1 VVGRRRIVDR
11 RAGDLALRSTGRVM
25 PGDEVRS
32 SELRGEAR
40 GGAENGHAARKPLHR
55 AVDTP
60 ASPEGEEQEAE
71 RQKPPAAAVPEGAL
85 DETVAEMEVEEDLRV
100 LDDGGDRFG
109 GGEAPLSM
117 GPASP
122 DAGRRGA
129 TGEAGGASEPWTFE
143 LEGGYDPE
151 AGIMRVADKRFS
163 LRRLAPPG
171 SLGQLIL
178 SLVLFLIAVNL
189 GIVAVILRDPV
200 YVYTAPVV
208 TPVGLFYSIR
218 MFRRWKGH
226 RALTI
231 RIEET
236 LEGTAER

>member
-1 VVGRRRIVDR
+1 
-11 RAGDLALRSTGRVM
+11 M
-25 PGDEVRS
+25 PGDEHKASRVR
-32 SELRGEAR
+32 REAR
-40 GGAENGHAARKPLHR
+40 GGQENGRAAGRKPR
-55 AVDTP
+55 GAAGPPT
-60 ASPEGEEQEAE
+60 SPETRDRQEAE
-71 RQKPPAAAVPEGAL
+71 RRKPPTAAAAPEGAL
-85 DETVAEMEVEEDLRV
+85 DETVAEMVVEDAGVEEELRV
-100 LDDGGDRFG
+100 LDDGADRYG
-109 GGEAPLSM
+109 GGAGGREAPLSM

-122 DAGRRGA
+122 DARNAG
-129 TGEAGGASEPWTFE
+129 AGGAFEPWTLE

-171 SLGQLIL
+171 SLGQLLL

-189 GIVAVILRDPV
+189 GIVAVIMRDPV

-208 TPVGLFYSIR
+208 TPVGLFFAIR
-218 MFRRWKGH
+218 MFRKWKGH

-236 LEGTAER
+236 LEGPVEGRGS